1 MNRHLLY
8 IIFSF
13 LTIGLSSNSCWCDD
27 FNFRK
32 SKWGMSMQQVKESEP
47 LEIAH
52 SEENILGYKV
62 KVLDKDVHLGYIFVE
77 NKLVRAKY
85 VLAEEH
91 SNKND
96 FINDYKLFQSILIIK
111 YGKPL
116 KDDIYWRN
124 NLYKKDPSNWGTA
137 ISVGHLS
144 YFSKWDTG
152 DTEIICFLHGDN
164 FNIKCGVEY
173 ISRKL
178 EQLEKSYKEKKGLEN
193 F

>member
-1 MNRHLLY
+1 
-8 IIFSF
+8 
-13 LTIGLSSNSCWCDD
+13 
-27 FNFRK
+27 
-32 SKWGMSMQQVKESEP
+32 MQQVKESEP